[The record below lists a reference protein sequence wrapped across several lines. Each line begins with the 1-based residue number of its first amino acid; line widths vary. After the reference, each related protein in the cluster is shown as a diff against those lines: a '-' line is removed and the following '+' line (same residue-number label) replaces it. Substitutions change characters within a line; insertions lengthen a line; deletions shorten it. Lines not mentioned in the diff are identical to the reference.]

1 MIKYWLALFGAVL
14 LSAASQ
20 MLLKRGAKEKYDSV
34 IKEYLNVW
42 VISGYFLLAAST
54 LCVIFA
60 YKGVDY
66 KNGPVIEALG
76 FPLVML
82 LGRLIYSEKLTK
94 NKLIGMAVIIAGV
107 VVYYL

>member
-1 MIKYWLALFGAVL
+1 MAKYWISIFGAVL

-34 IKEYLNVW
+34 IREYLNVW

-54 LCVIFA
+54 ICVIFA
-60 YKGVDY
+60 YKGIDY

-76 FPLVML
+76 FPLVMV
-82 LGRLIYSEKLTK
+82 LGRVFFGEKLSR
-94 NKLIGMAVIIAGV
+94 NKLIGMAMIIAGV
-107 VVYYL
+107 AVYYI